1 MLTYFL
7 TIRLFSHIMTISKTR
22 KEVFALKHKKIIA
35 LVLICVCVIG
45 SVMFIAEHR
54 QSATE
59 NVANDVAIE
68 DEAEVTVDV
77 LTSEE
82 NTEIATE
89 QVSEADVST
98 ESVSEEPTTESVA
111 AETVPTAD
119 ELNQIGVTVGDT
131 YEFTY

>member
-1 MLTYFL
+1 
-7 TIRLFSHIMTISKTR
+7 
-22 KEVFALKHKKIIA
+22 
-35 LVLICVCVIG
+35 
-45 SVMFIAEHR
+45 MFIAEHR